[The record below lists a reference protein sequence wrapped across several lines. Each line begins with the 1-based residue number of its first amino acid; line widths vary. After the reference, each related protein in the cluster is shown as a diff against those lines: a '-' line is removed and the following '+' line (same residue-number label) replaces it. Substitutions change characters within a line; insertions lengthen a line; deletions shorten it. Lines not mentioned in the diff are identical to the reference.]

1 MLDIAR
7 NIYQITPDSH
17 KVSPLF
23 QRTHFNINMLN
34 IVEAPRGL
42 SKNLGLAEL

>member
-17 KVSPLF
+17 KISPLF
-23 QRTHFNINMLN
+23 QRTHFNMLN
-34 IVEAPRGL
+34 IMEAPRGL